1 MTGLSQTA
9 GRYPQ
14 SMITVGRLSLF
25 DASDG
30 SLLWTKSYSVGGVPE
45 LIRHECWGVV
55 ALPQGAGYAITCG
68 TGIEPEQCNSG
79 LPKAVEKNCTKGIGD
94 NRPGAVPRAPD
105 IWQSMVALTSTKGEL
120 QWQRVDSYRP
130 PHSHAPLGASGGSAA
145 EWGVLTSQGG
155 VLVCMDDPAAGSL
168 GLMKLQP
175 QKLIGG
181 SRPVVVEAA

>member
-1 MTGLSQTA
+1 M
-9 GRYPQ
+9 
-14 SMITVGRLSLF
+14 
-25 DASDG
+25 
-30 SLLWTKSYSVGGVPE
+30 GGVPE
-45 LIRHECWGVV
+45 LIRHECWGVI